1 MDTTRTTAPRRATG
15 LRAGRRATVLG
26 ASALLA
32 ALALSGCTSGADQAE
47 EATPAVP
54 GTAAPTT
61 AAPTATPTEAPL
73 GPVTLPEGATAAVRW
88 TDQVGPVDPQTVYLS
103 GDPLH
108 ITVSVAC
115 DTADAEVTVEVEGL
129 MTTGSSCV
137 YDPGTTRTTSNGG
150 GNTGSME
157 IAVDQDARITV
168 TTDPADAHWSGAVS
182 TGPRTVPLG

>member
-1 MDTTRTTAPRRATG
+1 MTTGVTLALTGLALAACTAPAE
-15 LRAGRRATVLG
+15 
-26 ASALLA
+26 
-32 ALALSGCTSGADQAE
+32 SGA
-47 EATPAVP
+47 EATPTVS
-54 GTAAPTT
+54 
-61 AAPTATPTEAPL
+61 EAPAASSTASASASASPGDRPI
-73 GPVTLPEGATAAVRW
+73 GPVRLPEGATAAVEW
-88 TDQVGPVDPQTVYLS
+88 VDETGAVEPQTVRLT
-103 GDPLH
+103 GEPLYV
-108 ITVSVAC
+108 TVSVAC

>member
-1 MDTTRTTAPRRATG
+1 MTTG
-15 LRAGRRATVLG
+15 
-26 ASALLA
+26 A
-32 ALALSGCTSGADQAE
+32 ALALTGLALAACTAPAESGA
-47 EATPAVP
+47 EATPTVS
-54 GTAAPTT
+54 
-61 AAPTATPTEAPL
+61 EAPAASSTASASASPGDRPI
-73 GPVTLPEGATAAVRW
+73 GPVRLPEGATAAVEW
-88 TDQVGPVDPQTVYLS
+88 VDETGAVEPQTVRLT
-103 GDPLH
+103 GEPLYV
-108 ITVSVAC
+108 TVSVVC

>member
-1 MDTTRTTAPRRATG
+1 MTT
-15 LRAGRRATVLG
+15 G
-26 ASALLA
+26 AV
-32 ALALSGCTSGADQAE
+32 LALSGLALAACTAPAESGA
-47 EATPAVP
+47 EATPTVS
-54 GTAAPTT
+54 
-61 AAPTATPTEAPL
+61 EAPAAASTASASPGDRPI
-73 GPVTLPEGATAAVRW
+73 GPVRLPEGATAAVEW
-88 TDQVGPVDPQTVYLS
+88 IDETGAVEPQTVRLA
-103 GDPLH
+103 GEPLH
-108 ITVSVAC
+108 VTVSVVC

-150 GNTGSME
+150 GNTGSMQ

>member
-1 MDTTRTTAPRRATG
+1 MTTG
-15 LRAGRRATVLG
+15 
-26 ASALLA
+26 A
-32 ALALSGCTSGADQAE
+32 ALALTGLALAACTAPAESGA
-47 EATPAVP
+47 EATPTVS
-54 GTAAPTT
+54 
-61 AAPTATPTEAPL
+61 EAPAASSTASASASPGDHPI
-73 GPVTLPEGATAAVRW
+73 GPVRLPEGATAAVEW
-88 TDQVGPVDPQTVYLS
+88 VDETGTVEPRTVRLT
-103 GDPLH
+103 GEPLYV
-108 ITVSVAC
+108 TVSVVC
-115 DTADAEVTVEVEGL
+115 DTADAEVIVEVEGL

>member
-1 MDTTRTTAPRRATG
+1 MTTG
-15 LRAGRRATVLG
+15 
-26 ASALLA
+26 A
-32 ALALSGCTSGADQAE
+32 ALALTGLALAACTAPAESGA
-47 EATPAVP
+47 EATPTVS
-54 GTAAPTT
+54 
-61 AAPTATPTEAPL
+61 EAPAASSTASASASPGDRPI
-73 GPVTLPEGATAAVRW
+73 GPVRLPEGATAAVEW
-88 TDQVGPVDPQTVYLS
+88 VDETGAVEPRTVRLT
-103 GDPLH
+103 GEPLH
-108 ITVSVAC
+108 VTVSVVC

>member
-1 MDTTRTTAPRRATG
+1 MTTG
-15 LRAGRRATVLG
+15 
-26 ASALLA
+26 A
-32 ALALSGCTSGADQAE
+32 ALALTGLALAACTAPAESGA
-47 EATPAVP
+47 EATPTVS
-54 GTAAPTT
+54 
-61 AAPTATPTEAPL
+61 EAPAASSTASASASPGDRPI
-73 GPVTLPEGATAAVRW
+73 GPVRLPEGATAAVEW
-88 TDQVGPVDPQTVYLS
+88 VDETGTVEPRTVRLA
-103 GDPLH
+103 GEPLYV
-108 ITVSVAC
+108 TVSVVC

>member
-1 MDTTRTTAPRRATG
+1 MTTG
-15 LRAGRRATVLG
+15 
-26 ASALLA
+26 A
-32 ALALSGCTSGADQAE
+32 ALALTGLALAACTAPAESGA
-47 EATPAVP
+47 EATPTVS
-54 GTAAPTT
+54 
-61 AAPTATPTEAPL
+61 EAPAASSTASASASPGDRPI
-73 GPVTLPEGATAAVRW
+73 GPVRLPEGATAAVEW
-88 TDQVGPVDPQTVYLS
+88 VDETGAVEPRTVRLT
-103 GDPLH
+103 GEPLH
-108 ITVSVAC
+108 VTVSVVC

-182 TGPRTVPLG
+182 TGPQTVPLG

>member
-1 MDTTRTTAPRRATG
+1 MTTG
-15 LRAGRRATVLG
+15 
-26 ASALLA
+26 A
-32 ALALSGCTSGADQAE
+32 ALALTGLALAACTAPAESGA
-47 EATPAVP
+47 EATPTVS
-54 GTAAPTT
+54 
-61 AAPTATPTEAPL
+61 EAPAASSTASASASPGDRPI
-73 GPVTLPEGATAAVRW
+73 GPVRLPEGATAAVEW
-88 TDQVGPVDPQTVYLS
+88 VDETGAVEPRTVRLT
-103 GDPLH
+103 GEPLH
-108 ITVSVAC
+108 VTVSVAC

-182 TGPRTVPLG
+182 TGPQTVPLG

>member
-1 MDTTRTTAPRRATG
+1 MKSFRRTMTT
-15 LRAGRRATVLG
+15 G
-26 ASALLA
+26 AV
-32 ALALSGCTSGADQAE
+32 LALSGLALAACTAPAESGA
-47 EATPAVP
+47 EATPTVS
-54 GTAAPTT
+54 
-61 AAPTATPTEAPL
+61 EAPAASSTASASPGDRPI
-73 GPVTLPEGATAAVRW
+73 GPVRLPEGATAAVEW
-88 TDQVGPVDPQTVYLS
+88 IDETGAVEPQTVRLA
-103 GDPLH
+103 GEPLH
-108 ITVSVAC
+108 VTVSVVC

>member
-1 MDTTRTTAPRRATG
+1 MTTG
-15 LRAGRRATVLG
+15 
-26 ASALLA
+26 A
-32 ALALSGCTSGADQAE
+32 ALALTGLALAACTAPAESGA
-47 EATPAVP
+47 EATPTVS
-54 GTAAPTT
+54 
-61 AAPTATPTEAPL
+61 EAPAASSTASASPGDRPI
-73 GPVTLPEGATAAVRW
+73 GPVRLPEGATAAVEW
-88 TDQVGPVDPQTVYLS
+88 VDETGAVAPQTVRLT
-103 GDPLH
+103 GEPLH
-108 ITVSVAC
+108 VTVSVVC

-168 TTDPADAHWSGAVS
+168 TTDPIDAHWSGAVS

>member
-1 MDTTRTTAPRRATG
+1 MTTG
-15 LRAGRRATVLG
+15 
-26 ASALLA
+26 A
-32 ALALSGCTSGADQAE
+32 ALALTGLALAACTAPAESGA
-47 EATPAVP
+47 EAS
-54 GTAAPTT
+54 PTVS
-61 AAPTATPTEAPL
+61 EAPAASSTASASASPGDRPI
-73 GPVTLPEGATAAVRW
+73 GPVRLPEGATAAVEW
-88 TDQVGPVDPQTVYLS
+88 VDEIGAVEPQTVRIT
-103 GDPLH
+103 GEPLYV
-108 ITVSVAC
+108 TVSVAC

>member
-1 MDTTRTTAPRRATG
+1 MTT
-15 LRAGRRATVLG
+15 G
-26 ASALLA
+26 AV
-32 ALALSGCTSGADQAE
+32 LALSGLALAACTAPAESGA
-47 EATPAVP
+47 EATPTVS
-54 GTAAPTT
+54 
-61 AAPTATPTEAPL
+61 EAPAASSTASASPGDRPI
-73 GPVTLPEGATAAVRW
+73 GPVRLPEGATAAVEW
-88 TDQVGPVDPQTVYLS
+88 IDETGAVEPQTVRLA
-103 GDPLH
+103 GEPLH
-108 ITVSVAC
+108 VTVSVVC

>member
-1 MDTTRTTAPRRATG
+1 MTTG
-15 LRAGRRATVLG
+15 
-26 ASALLA
+26 A
-32 ALALSGCTSGADQAE
+32 ALALTGLALAACTAPAESGA
-47 EATPAVP
+47 EATPTVS
-54 GTAAPTT
+54 
-61 AAPTATPTEAPL
+61 EAPAASSTASASASPGDRPI
-73 GPVTLPEGATAAVRW
+73 GPVRLPEGATAAVEW
-88 TDQVGPVDPQTVYLS
+88 VDETGIVEPRTVRLA
-103 GDPLH
+103 GEPLYV
-108 ITVSVAC
+108 TVSVVC